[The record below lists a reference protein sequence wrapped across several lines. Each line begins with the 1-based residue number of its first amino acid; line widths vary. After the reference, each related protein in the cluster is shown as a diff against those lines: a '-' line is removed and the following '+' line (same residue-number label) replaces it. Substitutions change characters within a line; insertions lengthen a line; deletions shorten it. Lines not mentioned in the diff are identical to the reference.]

1 MMNLSMGMVYS
12 FRLERLTG
20 REINFLLEQG
30 MSLNGYWWL
39 VVVVVL
45 SSKDSQA
52 NDVLIVW
59 ICKMIV
65 QLKLYDKLS
74 Q

>member
-1 MMNLSMGMVYS
+1 MGMVYS
-12 FRLERLTG
+12 FRLQRLTG
-20 REINFLLEQG
+20 REINSLLEQG

-39 VVVVVL
+39 VVVVVVVVVL